1 MSKKKATDLQILRN
15 LKKYVDANGFA
26 PSIRELCLLSDIEST
41 STMSLRLAR
50 LERAGFILKEPVK
63 TRTLRVTELG
73 RKLLER
79 ARTA

>member
-1 MSKKKATDLQILRN
+1 
-15 LKKYVDANGFA
+15 
-26 PSIRELCLLSDIEST
+26 LLSDIEST

-50 LERAGFILKEPVK
+50 LEGAGFILKEPVK